1 MADKDRPD
9 ARRHSTDAADTD
21 QVVRLAM
28 TGSSRLETEKE
39 IAKSD
44 LAGAQASPDIPIPG
58 VELQDQTNFLPLK
71 QLLIVF
77 AGLSMA
83 MGCSMLDQSS

>member
-1 MADKDRPD
+1 MASNSLD
-9 ARRHSTDAADTD
+9 AGHSTNADVN
-21 QVVRLAM
+21 QISPLPM
-28 TGSSRLETEKE
+28 TGTHLEAEEE
-39 IAKSD
+39 IAKSV
-44 LAGAQASPDIPIPG
+44 PDPPA